1 MSPSGR
7 IPRIGRKGRRVI
19 AVTSVTAVS
28 VSLAAAAIAYP
39 GFKTADVDLN
49 DGGVWVTSNARNAVG
64 RLNYASR
71 VLDGAVT
78 PASNKF
84 DIQQNAGRILV
95 QDGAGSS
102 LNTVDPSIVRLG
114 PDYKLPPTT
123 SVSLGGQTVALT
135 EVSSGKVWVTTPD
148 ELSGFNPENTPVT
161 LQGANGQ
168 NTVTGLDGTVHSLN
182 RSKGELTDL
191 RQAAEG
197 GGVDRQTRTVNALKD
212 TGDLQL
218 TTVGSAVVAFEATS
232 GRVIREDGSSITI
245 PDSRDAKLQQPSA
258 GGDAVMLSTGTA
270 LWKVPL
276 SGGEATKTAVDG
288 SGDPAAP
295 VQLNGCTYAAWAG
308 INKYLRKC
316 VNAADD
322 KKQDIPQASKSPQYV
337 FRVNRDNVVL
347 NDVNSGVVWLVNQDM
362 LLVDN
367 WDEVIPPKNHNSNQ
381 DDNSSDT
388 TARNVL
394 PDRTK
399 PNRPPQAKPDTFGVR
414 PGQTTILPVL
424 ENDSDPDGD
433 VLTAAVDGSGPKTG
447 TVETIYGGT
456 AFQIAVPASATPGTE
471 TFRYTADDGRSGSN
485 SAEVTLRVVG
495 PKENTAP
502 RQKPDRRTT
511 LVVENGKQVSQNVLL
526 DWMDPDGDEL
536 VLMDAKAENPQDQ
549 VKVRRDGLL
558 TFQDAG
564 TGPGRKTVTVT
575 VWDGREST
583 TGRVTVDVRPN
594 GALVPQVNADHVNAV
609 AGQPTTISPL
619 KNDVDP
625 NGGNLRLASVDAQG
639 KAQLGPVTDAGTF
652 TFLAR
657 ASGTYYVSYV
667 VSNGPQSNVGL
678 IRVDVVS
685 GREEG
690 APSAVH
696 DVALLPTGGQALVA
710 PLENDDDPAGG
721 VLVLQSITVDPD
733 SGVSATI
740 LNHEVLRITDVRGA
754 SAPSTIRYTISN
766 GSKSATG
773 TISVIP
779 VPAPAVIQAPEPKP
793 DEVNVRVN
801 DVVTIPV
808 LANDTHP
815 QGEELSVDQK
825 LTEMPDAADGKAWVS
840 EKSVRFLAGPTPK
853 TVRVVYNAVDPQ
865 GQKSAA
871 PVTIHILPIE
881 GRENSRPQAKSV
893 TSRVIAG
900 GTVRIAIPMDA
911 VDPDGDSVQ
920 LVGVES
926 APKKGTV
933 QLGSNYIDYTA
944 ATDAFG
950 TDTFQYRIQD
960 RQGAV
965 ATALVTVGVAP
976 LPEVNQSPSAVDD
989 AVTVRPGRE
998 VAVAALANDSDPDG
1012 DTIGILK
1019 DRLDANPALKASVS
1033 DTSHRILATAPQEE
1047 GTASLRYTI
1056 ADSRGATADAS
1067 VRIIARKDVPLKAP
1081 IARDD
1086 RVTQAQTL
1094 GKTSVDVPVLE
1105 NDEDPDGVGEKLKIS
1120 SENPNA
1126 RPNGKGGLA
1135 VNLTKD
1141 AQLVPYTVEDV
1152 DGLKATAIV
1161 WVPGVGE
1168 QIPVL
1173 AKDDVLEVKA
1183 GSSLDY
1189 QLKEW
1194 VKVRDGRTPRITQV
1208 DRVTMIG
1215 AGVQDAVRDNGGTL
1229 RYAANRDYVGP
1240 GSLSFEVTDGDGPDD
1255 AKGLKATLTI
1265 RTKVLADPDRNHPPR
1280 FLGSTVEVAEDGG
1293 ATVDLS
1299 KLASDPDSRD
1309 QLRFS
1314 VEGDAPTGFQAGV
1327 DGATLKTSLKGDT
1340 KPGTRGVM
1348 RLKADDGR
1356 GGTAVATF
1364 TLVAKASVRPLPV
1377 ANDDTVAN
1385 ADAGKPRSVPVL
1397 ANDVNPYP
1405 ETPLKISTAVVE
1417 TGNGSALVQG
1427 DQVLVTPAQNFSGTM
1442 VVAYTVRDK
1451 KDDPSRTATARIRL
1465 TVRDKPDVPG
1475 TPSASN
1481 VGDRTALLTWRP
1493 PADRGAPIE
1502 HYTVKGEGGFTQ
1514 QCPANS
1520 CTLNG
1525 LTNNV
1530 KYHFTVTAT
1539 NAVGE
1544 SQASAPS
1551 AEVRPDTRPEQP
1563 NPPTTKFGDKQI
1575 SVAWQ
1580 PAVTKGS
1587 PVSSYELEI
1596 SPPAPDGVSSKPGL
1610 KGTSTVW
1617 TGLKNGVAYKFR
1629 VRASNQAPEPSEFSA
1644 YSTAETPAGVP
1655 AQPLAPRASSTDSVG
1670 SQSQLSV
1677 EWTAPDTN
1685 GAAITAYTLTT
1696 YQGGAVVKTL
1706 SVPGNQ
1712 TNANVTMQNSEADYS
1727 FTVSATNKA
1736 GKGATSPQSNAV
1748 RAAGKPGTVTN
1759 GSVTA
1764 PGNGDDLR
1772 VTFSPL
1778 TPAARNG
1785 STSSEISYEWRTA
1798 YGNGPIPAGG
1808 GVIHGQPTGK
1818 DVTVNII
1825 AHSTKSA
1832 IAGDAQ
1838 NVGHAVVY
1846 GPPAAPTVTGRTSKV
1861 GDTSVHWTWTTPND
1875 NGRVINRYHVSVNG
1889 GAWQNVGLTNRFDT
1903 NTGGFAKTWTLRVI
1917 ACNGTDGNNDC
1928 GAWGSDSATSGADPT
1943 PPPQNKVSVTAS
1955 SVNSC
1960 TEATG
1965 GRNGRTGY
1973 SAGPPKSCYGQA
1985 SGGGTDAPW
1994 PWLHT
1999 GNEVPVDRCGNPF
2012 GGSGWYHITG
2022 NGYADRWVR
2031 ADTVRV
2037 VSGNVR
2043 C

>member
-1 MSPSGR
+1 MSPAGSF
-7 IPRIGRKGRRVI
+7 PRFGRRARRVT
-19 AVTSVTAVS
+19 AVTSVTAIS
-28 VSLAAAAIAYP
+28 LSLAAAAIAYP

-78 PASNKF
+78 PASNRF
-84 DIQQNAGRILV
+84 DIQQDASRILV

-102 LNTVDPSIVRLG
+102 VNAVDPAAVRLG
-114 PDYKLPPTT
+114 PDFKLPPTT
-123 SVSLGGQTVALT
+123 SLSLGGQTVALT
-135 EVSSGKVWVTTPD
+135 EVSSGKVWVTTPE
-148 ELSGFNPENTPVT
+148 ELSGFNPENTPVAV
-161 LQGANGQ
+161 QGANGQ
-168 NTVTGLDGTVHSLN
+168 NTVTGPDGTVHTLN
-182 RSKGELTDL
+182 RSKGELTEL
-191 RQAAEG
+191 RQSAPG
-197 GGVDRQTRTVNALKD
+197 SGVERQTRTVTALKD

-218 TTVGSAVVAFEATS
+218 TTVGDTVVAFEATS

-258 GGDAVMLSTGTA
+258 GGDAVVLATPTA

-276 SGGEATKTAVDG
+276 SGGEAAKTPVDG
-288 SGDPAAP
+288 SGAPAAP

-308 INKYLRKC
+308 VNKYVRQC
-316 VNAADD
+316 QNPADD

-399 PNRPPQAKPDTFGVR
+399 PNRPPTAKPDTFGVR
-414 PGQTTILPVL
+414 PGQTTVLPVL

-433 VLTAAVDGSGPKTG
+433 VLTASVEGNGPKAG
-447 TVETIYGGT
+447 TVEPIYGKT
-456 AFQIAVPASATPGTE
+456 AFQIAVPASTAPGTE
-471 TFRYTADDGRSGSN
+471 TFRYTANDGRSGTN
-485 SAEVTLRVVG
+485 TAQVTLRVVG
-495 PKENTAP
+495 PQENAVP
-502 RQKPDRRTT
+502 RLKAERRTT

-536 VLMDAKAENPQDQ
+536 VLMDAKTENPQDL
-549 VKVRRDGLL
+549 VKVRRDGML

-564 TGPGRKTVTVT
+564 TGPGRKTVTIT

-652 TFLAR
+652 TFLAK
-657 ASGTYYVSYV
+657 SEGTYYVSYV

-678 IRVDVVS
+678 IRVDVAS

-733 SGVSATI
+733 SGISATI

-754 SAPSTIRYTISN
+754 NAPSTIRYTISN

-825 LTEMPDAADGKAWVS
+825 LTELPDAAEGKAWVS
-840 EKSVRFLAGPTPK
+840 EKTVRFLAGPTPK

-989 AVTVRPGRE
+989 SVTVRPGRE

-1019 DRLDANPALKASVS
+1019 DRLDANAALKATVS

-1094 GKTSVDVPVLE
+1094 GKTSVDVPVLD

-1126 RPNGKGGLA
+1126 HPNGKGGLA

-1215 AGVQDAVRDNGGTL
+1215 ANAQDAVRDNGGSL
-1229 RYAANRDYVGP
+1229 RYTANREYVGP
-1240 GSLSFEVTDGDGPDD
+1240 GSLSFEVTDGDAPDD
-1255 AKGLKATLTI
+1255 PKGLKATLTI
-1265 RTKVLADPDRNHPPR
+1265 RTKVIADPDRNHPPR

-1314 VEGDAPTGFQAGV
+1314 LEGDAPAGFDAGV
-1327 DGATLKTSLKGDT
+1327 DGATLKSSLKGEP
-1340 KPGTRGVM
+1340 KPGTRGTL
-1348 RLKADDGR
+1348 RIKADDGR

-1377 ANDDTVAN
+1377 ANDDTVAD

-1405 ETPLKISTAVVE
+1405 ETPLKIKTASVE
-1417 TGNGSALVQG
+1417 TGNGTAVIDG
-1427 DQVLVTPAQNFSGTM
+1427 DHVVVTPNNGFSGTM
-1442 VVAYTVRDK
+1442 VVAYAVRDK

-1520 CTLNG
+1520 CTLTG

-1563 NPPTTKFGDKQI
+1563 IPPTTKFGDQQI

-1580 PAVTKGS
+1580 PPVTKGS
-1587 PVSSYELEI
+1587 PVTSYELEI
-1596 SPPAPDGVSSKPGL
+1596 SPPAPTGVSSKPGL

-1629 VRASNQAPEPSEFSA
+1629 VRASNQAPEPSEFSS
-1644 YSTAETPAGVP
+1644 YSAAETPAGVP
-1655 AQPLAPRASSTDSVG
+1655 AQPQAPRASSTDSVG
-1670 SQSQLSV
+1670 SQSQLTV
-1677 EWTAPDTN
+1677 EWTAPDPN
-1685 GAAITAYTLTT
+1685 GAAISAYTLTT

-1706 SVPGNQ
+1706 SVPGGQ
-1712 TNANVTMQNSEADYS
+1712 TSTNVSMPNSEADYS

-1736 GKGATSPQSNAV
+1736 GKGATSPRSNAV
-1748 RAAGKPGTVTN
+1748 RAAGKPGQVTG

-1764 PGNGDDLR
+1764 PGNSGELQVR
-1772 VTFSPL
+1772 FTPL
-1778 TPAARNG
+1778 SAAARNG
-1785 STSSEISYEWRTA
+1785 SMESEISYEWRTN
-1798 YGNGPIPAGG
+1798 YGQGPIPAGG
-1808 GVIHGQPTGK
+1808 GTIGGQPNGT
-1818 DVTVNII
+1818 DVTVTII
-1825 AHSTKSA
+1825 AHSSRSA
-1832 IAGDAQ
+1832 VAGDAA
-1838 NVGHAVVY
+1838 NVGHAVPY
-1846 GPPAAPTVTGRTSKV
+1846 GPPGQPNVSGRTSPK
-1861 GDTSVHWTWTTPND
+1861 GDTSVHWTWSVPAN
-1875 NGRVINRYHVSVNG
+1875 NGRAINRFEVSLDG
-1889 GAWQNVGLTNRFDT
+1889 GAWRSVGMATSYDAT
-1903 NTGGFAKTWTLRVI
+1903 TGGYDRTRTLAVR
-1917 ACNGTDGNNDC
+1917 ACNGSDGTKDC
-1928 GAWGSDSATSGADPT
+1928 GNAGSDTSRSGADPT
-1943 PPPQNKVSVTAS
+1943 PPPSHQIQVKAGDNRTCPGKPGLPDTYSPNGPTCGAGWVERTWGKLNVDCSNPIYNNGTMWYRL
-1955 SVNSC
+1955 
-1960 TEATG
+1960 TE
-1965 GRNGRTGY
+1965 
-1973 SAGPPKSCYGQA
+1973 SPKA
-1985 SGGGTDAPW
+1985 
-1994 PWLHT
+1994 
-1999 GNEVPVDRCGNPF
+1999 
-2012 GGSGWYHITG
+2012 GWYVKST
-2022 NGYADRWVR
+2022 
-2031 ADTVRV
+2031 TVDV
-2037 VSGNVR
+2037 YGGAPPR

>member
-1 MSPSGR
+1 MSPGGR

-28 VSLAAAAIAYP
+28 LSLAAAAIAYP

-78 PASNKF
+78 PASNRF

-182 RSKGELTDL
+182 RSKGELTEL
-191 RQAAEG
+191 RQATEG

-218 TTVGSAVVAFEATS
+218 TTVGSTVVAFEATS

-316 VNAADD
+316 GNPADD

-447 TVETIYGGT
+447 SVETIYGGT
-456 AFQIAVPASATPGTE
+456 AFQIAVPATATPGTE

-485 SAEVTLRVVG
+485 SADVTLRVVG

-564 TGPGRKTVTVT
+564 TGPGRKTVTIT

-657 ASGTYYVSYV
+657 SSGTYYVSYV

-710 PLENDDDPAGG
+710 PLDNDDDPAGG

-740 LNHEVLRITDVRGA
+740 LNHEILRITDVRGA
-754 SAPSTIRYTISN
+754 NAPSTIRYTISN

-825 LTEMPDAADGKAWVS
+825 LTEMPEAADGKAWVS
-840 EKSVRFLAGPTPK
+840 EKSVRFLAGPAPK

-1126 RPNGKGGLA
+1126 RPNGKGGLV

-1215 AGVQDAVRDNGGTL
+1215 AGVQDAVRDNGGAL
-1229 RYAANRDYVGP
+1229 RYTANRDYVGP

-1340 KPGTRGVM
+1340 KPGTRGVL

-1417 TGNGSALVQG
+1417 TGNGTALVQG
-1427 DQVLVTPAQNFSGTM
+1427 DQVQVTPAQNFSGTM

-1670 SQSQLSV
+1670 TQSQLSV
-1677 EWTAPDTN
+1677 EWTAPDPN

-1712 TNANVTMQNSEADYS
+1712 TSANVTMQNSEADYS

-1736 GKGATSPQSNAV
+1736 GKGSTSPQSNAV
-1748 RAAGKPGTVTN
+1748 RAAGKPGMVTN

-1764 PGNGDDLR
+1764 PGNGDDLK

-1798 YGNGPIPAGG
+1798 YGSGPIPAGG
-1808 GVIHGQPTGK
+1808 GVIRGQPAGK

-1838 NVGHAVVY
+1838 NVGHAVPY
-1846 GPPAAPTVTGRTSKV
+1846 GPPGQPNVNGGTSAK
-1861 GDTSVHWTWTTPND
+1861 GDSWVHWTWSTPAN
-1875 NGRVINRYHVSVNG
+1875 NGRAINRFEVRVNG
-1889 GAWQNVGLTNRFDT
+1889 GAWTSVGMNTSYKV
-1903 NTGGFAKTWTLRVI
+1903 NTGGWDKQRTLDVL

-1928 GAWGSDSATSGADPT
+1928 GKWGSATSTSGADPT

-1965 GRNGRTGY
+1965 GQNGRTGY
-1973 SAGPPKSCYGQA
+1973 SAGPPKSCYGRA

-1999 GNEVPVDRCGNPF
+1999 GNDVPVDRCGSPF
-2012 GGSGWYHITG
+2012 GGSGWYHISG
-2022 NGYADRWVR
+2022 GSYADRWVR